1 MCNLYG
7 ITTNQAA
14 IIALFRVINR
24 YDVGNLPPPFKGLA
38 RRPPLV
44 SNRCPIYGPY
54 SGSDGASDHLPVA
67 VAQTF
72 ALMAVPVACPSRLV
86 GTPAQAIREIVLT
99 SPLLRFCR

>member
-1 MCNLYG
+1 MCNLYS

-14 IIALFRVINR
+14 IIALFRVTNR
-24 YDVGNLPPPFKGLA
+24 YVGNLPPPFKGLA

-54 SGSDGASDHLPVA
+54 SGPDGASGQLPVA

-72 ALMAVPVACPSRLV
+72 VLMAAPVACPCRLV
-86 GTPAQAIREIVLT
+86 GTPAQAIRGIVLT
-99 SPLLRFCR
+99 LPLLRFCR